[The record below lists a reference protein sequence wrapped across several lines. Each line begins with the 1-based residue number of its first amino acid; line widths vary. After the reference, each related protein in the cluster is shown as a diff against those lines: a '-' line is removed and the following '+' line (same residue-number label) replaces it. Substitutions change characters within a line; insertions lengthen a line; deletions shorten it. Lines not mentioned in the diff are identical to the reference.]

1 MTVTSRGRERPKA
14 RTSTGTMKRKTPPKR
29 RNAPAAT
36 LADPRYRARVVRSAK
51 VYSRKKKAEPGEGD
65 GT

>member
-1 MTVTSRGRERPKA
+1 MTLTSRNRERPKA
-14 RTSTGTMKRKTPPKR
+14 KTSTGTMNKKPAPKR

-36 LADPRYRARVVRSAK
+36 LADPRYRARVVKSVKA
-51 VYSRKKKAEPGEGD
+51 YSRKKKAKPGEAD

>member
-1 MTVTSRGRERPKA
+1 MTVTSRDQERAEAK
-14 RTSTGTMKRKTPPKR
+14 TSTGTMKRKTTPKR

-51 VYSRKKKAEPGEGD
+51 VYSRKNKTEPGSD
-65 GT
+65 AT